1 MTRPAPRRLSAIAVG
16 LLLVTSLVV
25 AGLPGGGVVA
35 GQAADGTN
43 GTNNT
48 STGAPEGQLGRI
60 NGSNGTA
67 NGTANGTGLAA
78 LYQWAKS
85 LQGMSESEARQ
96 AVKQNPQ
103 KAKKILSKLKSP
115 GGVYSME
122 KFLKDPKNVAK
133 AFIAYTG
140 DLPRA
145 KPDDGGKGGD
155 GLFGFSMEEDVIGP
169 TLNTTKEGLKE
180 GMMYALNHSLEVT
193 VGTPVPKDDDNNG
206 IVFIPTNDGWSNM
219 YHQYFIPYIFPLAI
233 VLALASMIAKCG
245 LMPWRALRNPT
256 YSQSQ
261 AFVGFVLTLFA
272 IIFTVPIIGLMH
284 AFVDVLATNVAPSP
298 QELTQS
304 TKGLMNLGSGA
315 IFAILGAVVIG
326 FTEALG
332 LAFIYALRYGALFV
346 IPWFLPLLVA
356 LAYNAPHKRLSS
368 FASEMIWQYI
378 GLLIQAF
385 PVALLLRAA
394 YALQW
399 DFGFGGFIGVL
410 ASGAIFLAAIGLP
423 ILTSI
428 GMFKAA
434 PSVQSVA
441 SGAAG
446 YMVGSQASSYAR
458 QAPGQ
463 AARGGYSMMGS
474 ARDTA
479 GTKFTQLKDAIREYR
494 ESGGESDPSR
504 DGIPDSGHL

>member
-1 MTRPAPRRLSAIAVG
+1 MSFSPRQ
-16 LLLVTSLVV
+16 LVAGIIVV
-25 AGLPGGGVVA
+25 ALVSQAAVVGIGGTAAQTIPTGTPTPSGDGNESGTTNLGDQSTPLDAPNQRNQTSPGNVRRGLTGGNVSESINRNASQSGSGGSGGG
-35 GQAADGTN
+35 
-43 GTNNT
+43 
-48 STGAPEGQLGRI
+48 
-60 NGSNGTA
+60 
-67 NGTANGTGLAA
+67 
-78 LYQWAKS
+78 
-85 LQGMSESEARQ
+85 
-96 AVKQNPQ
+96 
-103 KAKKILSKLKSP
+103 
-115 GGVYSME
+115 
-122 KFLKDPKNVAK
+122 
-133 AFIAYTG
+133 
-140 DLPRA
+140 
-145 KPDDGGKGGD
+145 
-155 GLFGFSMEEDVIGP
+155 GLFGFNMTQDVIHP
-169 TLNTTKEGLKE
+169 TLNTTKQGLKG
-180 GMMYALNHSLEVT
+180 GMMFALNHSMEVT
-193 VGTPVPKDDDNNG
+193 VGTPVPEDEDNNG

-219 YHQYFIPYIFPLAI
+219 YHQYFIPYIFPLAL

-245 LMPWRALRNPT
+245 MMPWRALRNPT

-272 IIFTVPIIGLMH
+272 IAFTVPIISLMH
-284 AFVDVLATNVAPSP
+284 TFIDVLATNVAPSP
-298 QELTQS
+298 KELTQS
-304 TKGLMNLGSGA
+304 TEGMMNLGSGA
-315 IFAILGAVVIG
+315 IFAVLGAVVIG

-356 LAYNAPHKRLSS
+356 LAYNAPHKRLSG

-394 YALQW
+394 YTLQW
-399 DFGFGGFIGVL
+399 DFGYGGFIGML
-410 ASGAIFLAAIGLP
+410 ASGSIFLAAIGLP

-446 YMVGSQASSYAR
+446 YMVGSQASNYAR

-479 GTKFTQLKDAIREYR
+479 SEKFTQVKEAIREYR

-504 DGIPDSGHL
+504 EGIPDSGQL